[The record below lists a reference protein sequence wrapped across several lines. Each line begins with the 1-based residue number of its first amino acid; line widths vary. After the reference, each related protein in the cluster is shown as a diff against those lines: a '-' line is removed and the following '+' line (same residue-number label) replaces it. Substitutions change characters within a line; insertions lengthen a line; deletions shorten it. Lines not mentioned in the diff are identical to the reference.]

1 MCFMLPIQRFA
12 SLAAVFLGG
21 ELSVQKGELTVEGP
35 FSSNFTSFESS

>member
-1 MCFMLPIQRFA
+1 MCFMFPIQRFA
-12 SLAAVFLGG
+12 SAAVFLGG